1 MLRLS
6 GLDRLAALRYNITR
20 DGVAVREHPVGENR
34 LASMKSGGEKH
45 SGSKGEGD
53 SPSDVFELDR
63 LRQLIELM
71 ETHDLTEI
79 NLRQG
84 NEKVKLRRGSVVTAA
99 PVSVAPVAAAPVP
112 QAAAAAPPATAP
124 AAEGANIVTIKAPM
138 VGTFYARPNPESE
151 PFVKV
156 GQRISADTVVCIIE
170 AMKVF
175 NEIPAEVSGQV
186 VAVLVDDQQAV
197 DFGRPL
203 FKVDTS
209 A

>member
-1 MLRLS
+1 
-6 GLDRLAALRYNITR
+6 
-20 DGVAVREHPVGENR
+20 
-34 LASMKSGGEKH
+34 MKNGGEKH
-45 SGSKGEGD
+45 SGEKSDGGN
-53 SPSDVFELDR
+53 PGGDVFQLDR

-71 ETHDLTEI
+71 ESHDLTEI

-84 NEKVKLRRGSVVTAA
+84 DETVKLRRGGQHAPA
-99 PVSVAPVAAAPVP
+99 PVYSGSPSPPPATPVISSASS
-112 QAAAAAPPATAP
+112 APPADS
-124 AAEGANIVTIKAPM
+124 ANIVTIKAPM

-151 PFVKV
+151 NFVKV

>member
-1 MLRLS
+1 
-6 GLDRLAALRYNITR
+6 
-20 DGVAVREHPVGENR
+20 
-34 LASMKSGGEKH
+34 MKSGGEKH
-45 SGSKGEGD
+45 SDDGAQGGN
-53 SPSDVFELDR
+53 VFDLDR

-84 NEKVKLRRGSVVTAA
+84 SEKVQLRRGAEQVFAA
-99 PVSVAPVAAAPVP
+99 PPAY
-112 QAAAAAPPATAP
+112 AAAPPPAAP
-124 AAEGANIVTIKAPM
+124 APVAPSAPAGPVADGPNIVTIKAPM
-138 VGTFYARPNPESE
+138 VGTFYARPNPQSE
-151 PFVKV
+151 TFVKV

-175 NEIPAEVSGQV
+175 NEIPAEISGQV
-186 VAVLVDDQQAV
+186 VAVLADDQQAV

>member
-1 MLRLS
+1 
-6 GLDRLAALRYNITR
+6 
-20 DGVAVREHPVGENR
+20 
-34 LASMKSGGEKH
+34 MKSGGEKH
-45 SGSKGEGD
+45 SDD
-53 SPSDVFELDR
+53 SSPVGNVFDLDR

-84 NEKVKLRRGSVVTAA
+84 SEKVQLRRGAEQVYAAGPPVVA
-99 PVSVAPVAAAPVP
+99 PMQPVAAAPT
-112 QAAAAAPPATAP
+112 AAAAGP
-124 AAEGANIVTIKAPM
+124 AADGANIVTIKAPM
-138 VGTFYARPNPESE
+138 VGTFYCRPNPQSE

-175 NEIPAEVSGQV
+175 NEIPAEISGQV
-186 VAVLVDDQQAV
+186 VAVLADDQQAV

>member
-1 MLRLS
+1 
-6 GLDRLAALRYNITR
+6 
-20 DGVAVREHPVGENR
+20 
-34 LASMKSGGEKH
+34 MKSGGEKH
-45 SGSKGEGD
+45 SGDQVGSGSSGG
-53 SPSDVFELDR
+53 DVFELER

-84 NEKVKLRRGSVVTAA
+84 DEKVQLRRGSQ
-99 PVSVAPVAAAPVP
+99 VSMVPMSAAAPLAP
-112 QAAAAAPPATAP
+112 PTAAAPAP
-124 AAEGANIVTIKAPM
+124 AATASEGANIVTIKAPM
-138 VGTFYARPNPESE
+138 VGTFYAKPNPESP

-156 GQRISADTVVCIIE
+156 GQRVGADTVLCIIE

-175 NEIPAEVSGQV
+175 NEIPAEVSGEI
-186 VAVLVDDQQAV
+186 VAVLVNDQQAV
-197 DFGRPL
+197 DFGCPL